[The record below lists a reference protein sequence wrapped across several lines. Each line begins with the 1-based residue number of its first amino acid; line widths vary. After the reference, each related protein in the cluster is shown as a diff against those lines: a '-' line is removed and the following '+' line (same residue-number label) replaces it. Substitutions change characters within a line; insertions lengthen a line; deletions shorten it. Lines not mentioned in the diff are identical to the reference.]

1 MNSLPPELLYLL
13 VFGAFVLFQFLLKRF
28 AKRRQS
34 EAPQEVPLSQEEP
47 IPQNEEPLPEIWGR
61 PPAIRAVAPVLAER
75 VARSQALVASATI
88 ARRRSAARS
97 LLGTK
102 LDLRRTIVI
111 MTILGP
117 CRAQEPPDNR

>member
-1 MNSLPPELLYLL
+1 MNNLPPELIYLL
-13 VFGAFVLFQFLLKRF
+13 IFGAFALFQFLLKRF

-34 EAPQEVPLSQEEP
+34 EALEEKPLPQEEP
-47 IPQNEEPLPEIWGR
+47 IREEEPLPEIWGR
-61 PPAIRAVAPVLAER
+61 LPAIPAVATALVER

-88 ARRRSAARS
+88 TRRRSAARS